1 MQLLYSRSGTQG
13 GALIRAVAPENPT
26 FCARVSKCW
35 DPAFTGSGGP
45 WHCTDSCLDKTLAST
60 LQVQKELVWWTRLG
74 VIQVARHCTENLEDK
89 KQLIV
94 DSVRV
99 I

>member
-1 MQLLYSRSGTQG
+1 MQLLYSRSRPQG
-13 GALIRAVAPENPT
+13 GALIRAVAPT

-35 DPAFTGSGGP
+35 DHAFTGSGGP

-60 LQVQKELVWWTRLG
+60 SQVQKELVWWTRLG
-74 VIQVARHCTENLEDK
+74 VVQVARHCTENLEDE
-89 KQLIV
+89 KQSWQPIV
-94 DSVRV
+94 DSVRL